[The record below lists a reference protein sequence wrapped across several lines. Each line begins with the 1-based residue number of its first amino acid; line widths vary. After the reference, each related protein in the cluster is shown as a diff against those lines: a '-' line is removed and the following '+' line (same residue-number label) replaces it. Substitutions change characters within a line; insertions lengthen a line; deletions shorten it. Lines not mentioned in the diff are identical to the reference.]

1 MAGSFSSG
9 SSGTLRGNKRRRAM
23 ADINVVPYIDVM
35 LVLLVIFMTTAAFV
49 PTGAIDVPKAGKAN
63 ASPSAYIEVQLK
75 ADGQLALRTVQLNPK
90 YDQPV
95 TQAQLVKLVQQ
106 IRASSGDQTPVVIAG
121 DESASYKKVMDLLRK
136 MQEQGVSKVSLLV
149 KK

>member
-1 MAGSFSSG
+1 MGSLSSG
-9 SSGTLRGNKRRRAM
+9 SESLRGGKRRRAM

-49 PTGAIDVPKAGKAN
+49 PTGVIEVPKAGKAN
-63 ASPSAYIEVQLK
+63 ANPTAYIEVQLK
-75 ADGQLALRTVQLNPK
+75 ADGKLQLRTSQLTPK
-90 YDQPV
+90 FDQAV
-95 TQAQLVKLVQQ
+95 TEAQLMRLVQQ
-106 IRASSGDQTPVVIAG
+106 IRASHGEQTPVVIAG

-136 MQEQGVSKVSLLV
+136 MQEQGVAKVSLLV